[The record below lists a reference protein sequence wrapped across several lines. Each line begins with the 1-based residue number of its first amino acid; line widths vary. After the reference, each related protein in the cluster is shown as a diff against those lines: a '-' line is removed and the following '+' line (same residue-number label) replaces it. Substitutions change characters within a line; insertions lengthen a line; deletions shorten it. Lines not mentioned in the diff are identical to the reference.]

1 MADVARSEHRA
12 VGDRVHS
19 RSSPCPEG
27 RDVPGTACGVA
38 CPVSL
43 CACVR
48 ALGQTQRLFA
58 CTARASNRV
67 FICGRPVGHL
77 LRVVLYL
84 RPSAAPAGGSALRRL
99 RTAITPCR
107 RNEVRLA
114 YSSTRR
120 TSRSAPLLSVRSADG
135 SNQNLIRTERQ
146 AHPPGNSRP
155 PSHSPL
161 VSPYAAQP
169 GRLHPVRLGVADFV
183 PGRRLR
189 FLLRTTGTEHSHP
202 KFSHKTVRLHIPNC
216 PMSSG

>member
-1 MADVARSEHRA
+1 M
-12 VGDRVHS
+12 
-19 RSSPCPEG
+19 PCDP
-27 RDVPGTACGVA
+27 
-38 CPVSL
+38 L
-43 CACVR
+43 CVR
-48 ALGQTQRLFA
+48 ARVRTDAASVA

-84 RPSAAPAGGSALRRL
+84 RPSAAPAGRSALRRL

-107 RNEVRLA
+107 RNEVILA

-120 TSRSAPLLSVRSADG
+120 TSRSAPSCPCALQMGRIKISSELKDKRIRQAIAARPHTPLLSRHVLLSPAGFTRSVRW
-135 SNQNLIRTERQ
+135 
-146 AHPPGNSRP
+146 
-155 PSHSPL
+155 
-161 VSPYAAQP
+161 
-169 GRLHPVRLGVADFV
+169 GVADFV

-202 KFSHKTVRLHIPNC
+202 KLSHKTVRLHIPNC